1 MLSVEPSAAFAA
13 GLRPRPLEETVR
25 DTLEHAA
32 TADGVGLTPERET
45 ELLAVHS

>member
-1 MLSVEPSAAFAA
+1 MHEVDVSRAVAA
-13 GLRPRPLEETVR
+13 GLTFRPLEETVR